1 MIEKEKIERFEDMQV
16 WQDAQNLAVSVYSL
30 TKSFPAEEQYAL
42 SNQMRRC
49 SSSISANIAEGFGR
63 KSSKDKSQFYR
74 IAYGSLLETKNFIYL
89 AQRLNY
95 IPEATTA
102 NLVNEIES
110 LQRQIN
116 AILGYFKNNA

>member
-95 IPEATTA
+95 IPEATTV